1 MSGHAQGKLKPG
13 DRLPSIR
20 ELVRRTSL
28 SQTTVEH
35 ALALL
40 QDEGLIRTIPQ
51 AGCYVTGLE
60 PRQPRLLS
68 TPAASRRDEAAP
80 PDLPEPLWDLQ
91 TNAIHPELFD
101 MKLWK
106 RFLRQTL
113 EESRTLASY
122 GDSQGEPALR
132 QALAD
137 HLFRLRRLRT
147 DPDSILVGPSYQ
159 TLLFMLAT
167 LIGKPLT
174 VAMEHHAPALARNA
188 FQSAGWRI
196 LELDS
201 DKDGP
206 LPQELTKPFDCLYLT
221 TACAGTKK
229 KALRNRLDLYQ
240 DLFVIEDDYNGE
252 LTYASG
258 PRNALS
264 ARLKHS
270 VYIGSFSRVLL
281 PSLRLSCMVLP
292 KELLSRFDP
301 ASYAPMASRIEQ
313 LALARY
319 IASGNLEKHIRRLN
333 RIYRRRSDLL
343 MNILRIFPCCWMKP
357 ISAWRSRDMPC
368 LQSLPAAVLSQACG
382 FPSPLC
388 RTPVWKLL
396 SRPSGTA
403 FSQWI
408 VHRGP
413 CPGTRSRNAQE
424 GGIRLPECR
433 TLPDPPPAPPPAPH
447 TRPHT
452 ARDGSAHRSPDPGLP
467 PPSDTA
473 GRPPVPPA
481 PGDPPDPEC
490 CRAPHSS
497 TLSDPDPSRTSADT
511 DPPDKVL

>member
-1 MSGHAQGKLKPG
+1 MNEPRTKKYLLLRDTLCQDMLTGKLKPG

-68 TPAASRRDEAAP
+68 TPAASGRDEAAP

-188 FQSAGWRI
+188 FQCAGWRI

-333 RIYRRRSDLL
+333 RIYRRRSDLV
-343 MNILRIFPCCWMKP
+343 MNILRDFPLLLDEAYLCVEIPGYALPAEFAC
-357 ISAWRSRDMPC
+357 SRSVSGLR
-368 LQSLPAAVLSQACG
+368 LSFASLPDASLE
-382 FPSPLC
+382 
-388 RTPVWKLL
+388 
-396 SRPSGTA
+396 TA
-403 FSQWI
+403 FQA
-408 VHRGP
+408 V
-413 CPGTRSRNAQE
+413 RNSLQPVDRAQ
-424 GGIRLPECR
+424 G
-433 TLPDPPPAPPPAPH
+433 
-447 TRPHT
+447 
-452 ARDGSAHRSPDPGLP
+452 
-467 PPSDTA
+467 
-473 GRPPVPPA
+473 
-481 PGDPPDPEC
+481 
-490 CRAPHSS
+490 
-497 TLSDPDPSRTSADT
+497 TLSGNQIQERTGRRHPVA
-511 DPPDKVL
+511 